1 MPNLLAISREVML
14 AFSDISCKMA
24 LRVSGPPC
32 LFLVH
37 LACFWSTCLVS
48 LFFFECEVII
58 HRLLVF
64 SYFIF
69 NVFDVLIQHEHF
81 LFVGIVEC

>member
-14 AFSDISCKMA
+14 AFSDIRRKMA
-24 LRVSGPPC
+24 FRVSGP
-32 LFLVH
+32 L
-37 LACFWSTCLVS
+37 FWSTCLVS